1 MGGWWITKSYKLT
14 KKVKEIIMYSVYL
27 STEPPHLNLV
37 LTDMDS
43 PLVNKLMGCAK
54 AVSDGNL
61 KPADFLFEEM
71 EGLRSAE
78 TSEVTKKV
86 VRCFAEAL
94 ARRVHG
100 LHPSNPIPLLPSI
113 EMQNPL
119 HLFATTATNYDMLET
134 LIIGRSKPIHF
145 VVFSMILS
153 SRNWRCWIR
162 ISFLLLKITP
172 VDQYQTKSVTTRWSS
187 ATVHMPAAYHST
199 FSRVWHRFPIRSV
212 CQFCSWDSRGCAQSQ
227 NK

>member
-1 MGGWWITKSYKLT
+1 M
-14 KKVKEIIMYSVYL
+14 
-27 STEPPHLNLV
+27 P
-37 LTDMDS
+37 
-43 PLVNKLMGCAK
+43 K

-61 KPADFLFEEM
+61 KPADFLFEEI
-71 EGLRSAE
+71 EGLHAAE

-113 EMQNPL
+113 EMQNHPNAKENPL

-212 CQFCSWDSRGCAQSQ
+212 CQFCS
-227 NK
+227 

>member
-1 MGGWWITKSYKLT
+1 
-14 KKVKEIIMYSVYL
+14 MYSVYL
-27 STEPPHLNLV
+27 STEPPHRNLV

-71 EGLRSAE
+71 EGRRLRSAE

-134 LIIGRSKPIHF
+134 LITGRSKPLHF
-145 VVFSMILS
+145 IDFSMVLS
-153 SRNWRCWIR
+153 SSVFRASEQYDTVPGIKLFSEMHLKRQ
-162 ISFLLLKITP
+162 ISNVVASEGIDRFE
-172 VDQYQTKSVTTRWSS
+172 R
-187 ATVHMPAAYHST
+187 HHT
-199 FSRVWHRFPIRSV
+199 FSHGQERLSEAGSRST
-212 CQFCSWDSRGCAQSQ
+212 QLWS
-227 NK
+227 N